1 MSSSQDRA
9 NVLRFR
15 RPRSQSLSWPDQKNL
30 MEAVYAAGSLPVRA
44 EDRETK
50 AMAARLQLFGFVAI
64 EEIQPDGS
72 ARALRPSQA
81 VNASPA
87 RPWRVSKPAA
97 DGRAK
102 VSLVES
108 RCADDTACEAGEGR
122 PGSSMMRVAHSRTG
136 GAFED

>member
-15 RPRSQSLSWPDQKNL
+15 RPRTHSLSWPDQKNL
-30 MEAVYAAGSLPVRA
+30 MEAVYAAGSLPIRA
-44 EDRETK
+44 EDREAK
-50 AMAARLQLFGFVAI
+50 AMAARLQLYGFVAI

-97 DGRAK
+97 HSRAK
-102 VSLVES
+102 VSLVP
-108 RCADDTACEAGEGR
+108 CAHAGESEREPGKGR
-122 PGSSMMRVAHSRTG
+122 PASSIMRVAHARAAG
-136 GAFED
+136 PLED

>member
-15 RPRSQSLSWPDQKNL
+15 RPRAQSLSWPDQRNL
-30 MEAVYAAGSLPVRA
+30 MEAVYAAGSLPIRA
-44 EDRETK
+44 DDRDAK
-50 AMAARLQLFGFVAI
+50 AMAARLQLYGFVAI

-72 ARALRPSQA
+72 ARTLRPSQA

-87 RPWRVSKPAA
+87 RPWRVSKPAT
-97 DGRAK
+97 DSGAK

-108 RCADDTACEAGEGR
+108 GRAADTEGEAREGR
-122 PGSSMMRVAHSRTG
+122 PVSSIMRVAHSRAG
-136 GAFED
+136 SLFED

>member
-1 MSSSQDRA
+1 M
-9 NVLRFR
+9 LRFR
-15 RPRSQSLSWPDQKNL
+15 RPRTQSLSWPDQKNL
-30 MEAVYAAGSLPVRA
+30 MEAVYAAGSLPIRA
-44 EDRETK
+44 EEREAK
-50 AMAARLQLFGFVAI
+50 AMAARLQLYGFVVI

-97 DGRAK
+97 HGRAK

-108 RCADDTACEAGEGR
+108 SRAGDTESEAGKGR
-122 PGSSMMRVAHSRTG
+122 PVSSITRVAHAR
-136 GAFED
+136 AVPFED